1 LKKQPNSQVK
11 ENSKRKHETQLS
23 KAENKKV
30 KLQEPASEEGMKK
43 QILL

>member
-11 ENSKRKHETQLS
+11 GNAKRKHEAQLS

-30 KLQEPASEEGMKK
+30 KLVESASEEGTKK
-43 QILL
+43 QMLL